1 MATAEPTTETGTVSG
16 SDTTTSKEAS
26 HMSKAQGQFTII
38 DYNDALTLTGYIGS
52 NLAKTQMYNPDNGSY
67 TPDWKTKNL
76 VLTPSLYV
84 IGTTADQIATANVT
98 SVKWYVGDSNTAITA
113 SFSCKITKQSQSV
126 TVFPICRSSPT
137 FLPHWPYSKPI
148 PQPFSKKYPYN
159 SLRHGLLHPLLYN
172 FGDFRPDQQ
181 SFI

>member
-1 MATAEPTTETGTVSG
+1 
-16 SDTTTSKEAS
+16 
-26 HMSKAQGQFTII
+26 MSKAQGQFTII

-84 IGTTADQIATANVT
+84 IGTTADQITTANVT

-113 SFSCKITKQSQSV
+113 GTNYGLSGAKSHIL
-126 TVFPICRSSPT
+126 TV
-137 FLPHWPYSKPI
+137 
-148 PQPFSKKYPYN
+148 
-159 SLRHGLLHPLLYN
+159 
-172 FGDFRPDQQ
+172 
-181 SFI
+181 

>member
-1 MATAEPTTETGTVSG
+1 MATAEPSQDTGVQP
-16 SDTTTSKEAS
+16 DNPTTSKEAS

-84 IGTTADQIATANVT
+84 IGTTADQITTANVT

-113 SFSCKITKQSQSV
+113 GTNYGLSGAKSHIL
-126 TVFPICRSSPT
+126 TVKAKVICP
-137 FLPHWPYSKPI
+137 LPKEGS
-148 PQPFSKKYPYN
+148 
-159 SLRHGLLHPLLYN
+159 
-172 FGDFRPDQQ
+172 DE
-181 SFI
+181 